1 MRELVRTLVT
11 APLAEPI
18 DDLGRFL
25 DHLDGST
32 RAGAGTIERAA
43 FGGLSADRLGFAFAA
58 GYREALRKLVP
69 GLGHHRAALCVT
81 ERGGGHPRAIE
92 TTLTPDGDG
101 YLVSGHKR
109 WATMARHVDVLLVV
123 ASLGESAA
131 KKILRLVRVD
141 ARAPGVTFRAMP
153 PTPFC
158 PEIEHAEVDLER
170 VRVAASDLLPG
181 DGYEAYQKPFRTIE
195 DLHVVAAALGYA
207 ARCARRF
214 GVDRVLV
221 DRAAA
226 TLVALDAVAALDP
239 LDPAGHLALAGALA
253 NAAPIFEATVAALR
267 TAGGDAA
274 GVASLL
280 ERDLPLLSIAGNVR
294 AMRTARAAE
303 LLAAGGAPRVL

>member
-1 MRELVRTLVT
+1 MRELVRTLLT

-25 DHLDGST
+25 AHLDGSI

-58 GYREALRKLVP
+58 GYREALRRLVP
-69 GLGHHRAALCVT
+69 ALGHDRAALCVT

-92 TTLTPDGDG
+92 TTLTADGDG

-123 ASLGESAA
+123 ASLGENAS
-131 KKILRLVRVD
+131 KKMLRLVRVD
-141 ARAPGVTFRAMP
+141 AHAAGVTLRAMP

-158 PEIEHAEVDLER
+158 PEIEHAEVDLDR
-170 VRVAASDLLPG
+170 VRVAAADLFPG
-181 DGYEAYQKPFRTIE
+181 DGYETYQKPFRTIE
-195 DLHVVAAALGYA
+195 DLHVVAAALGHVIG
-207 ARCARRF
+207 CGRRF
-214 GVDRVLV
+214 GLDRVLV

-226 TLVALDAVAALDP
+226 TLVALDAIAALDP
-239 LDPAGHLALAGALA
+239 LDPVAHLALAGALA
-253 NAAPIFEATVAALR
+253 NAAPIFEAIVAALR
-267 TAGGDAA
+267 ARGGEVTE
-274 GVASLL
+274 VAQRL

-294 AMRTARAAE
+294 AMRTARAVE
-303 LLAAGGAPRVL
+303 LLAVG